1 MLMLF
6 STEVPRREP
15 GSAYVIIPTLSAGNA
30 CTRIAA
36 YFSQTFT
43 FGPGQLSTI
52 QGPSSV
58 TKEFNFADLP
68 CPPPDIAAD
77 DIWFYNPAA
86 NPAQTYAPIIAPF
99 QQLFDLDPAFHDC
112 TVGANQGFDPSVAL
126 PVALGPTQPKEERL
140 GPLRPRSILPRDGLP
155 INAHVVPRFPSETAS
170 PMEG

>member
-1 MLMLF
+1 MPKPTIPPDLQL
-6 STEVPRREP
+6 EP
-15 GSAYVIIPTLSAGNA
+15 GSAYIVIPELSAGNA

-43 FGPGQLSTI
+43 FGTGQLSTI

-86 NPAQTYAPIIAPF
+86 NPTRAYAPIIAPF

-112 TVGANQGFDPSVAL
+112 VVAENQGFDPPVAL
-126 PVALGPTQPKEERL
+126 PVASGPTLPKGRL
-140 GPLRPRSILPRDGLP
+140 GPLRPRDVLPRDGSP
-155 INAHVVPRFPSETAS
+155 INAHSVPRLPNETVL
-170 PMEG
+170 PMKG